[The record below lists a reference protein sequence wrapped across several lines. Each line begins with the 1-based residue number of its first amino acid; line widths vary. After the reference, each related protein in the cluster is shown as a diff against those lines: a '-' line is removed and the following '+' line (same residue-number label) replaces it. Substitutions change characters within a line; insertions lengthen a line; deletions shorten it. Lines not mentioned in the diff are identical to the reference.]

1 MAHVELDLRE
11 RRIIQKLS
19 DQGVRVAEI
28 AQQVGCR
35 RISSI
40 GYRRPEQAR
49 IDMIA
54 AMTASEY
61 RPQSG
66 DCG

>member
-28 AQQVGCR
+28 ALHVR
-35 RISSI
+35 RHRSTIYRNSS
-40 GYRRPEQAR
+40 GT
-49 IDMIA
+49 A
-54 AMTASEY
+54 AAS
-61 RPQSG
+61 RTSPS
-66 DCG
+66 